1 MTIRTIPILIV
12 VCMQFSLVAFEEG
25 QIAFIKNDHVFIASA
40 DGEDIRRIDND
51 PRAKQNLRWDASF
64 ARNNESIAWGWM
76 ASGDRVVVGG
86 VDDALQIDSGTGQVT
101 PLSPQIAEEI
111 SRKKDAHRRTIA
123 KTAAIER
130 LLKQV
135 GGQDGTVL
143 Q

>member
-1 MTIRTIPILIV
+1 
-12 VCMQFSLVAFEEG
+12 
-25 QIAFIKNDHVFIASA
+25 
-40 DGEDIRRIDND
+40 
-51 PRAKQNLRWDASF
+51 
-64 ARNNESIAWGWM
+64 M

-101 PLSPQIAEEI
+101 PLSPQIAEEV